1 MTTPMTAFK
10 DEDTLI
16 EALIDKSEAAFRHA
30 VTECQP
36 SMRYLAHS
44 MVGNKLAD
52 EVVQEAWFSAMR
64 ALPKFERRSKLKTW
78 LMRIVANEAKT
89 RLRRENRQVSL
100 DAMLE
105 PDDAMDSRFDSK
117 GHWQN
122 NPLDWDADSPEAL
135 LSSDELRAC
144 IDEMIATLPDLQSAT
159 LNLRE
164 RQGYS
169 LNEICNI
176 LDVSES
182 NVRVLLHRAR
192 NRVFRC
198 IEHFQ
203 DSGECCTI

>member
-1 MTTPMTAFK
+1 MTAPMSAFK

-16 EALIDKSEAAFRHA
+16 EALINKSEAAFRHA
-30 VTECQP
+30 VTECQR
-36 SMRYLAHS
+36 SMLYLAHS

-89 RLRRENRQVSL
+89 RVRRENRQESL

-105 PDDAMDSRFDSK
+105 PDAAMDSRFDTK

-122 NPLDWDADSPEAL
+122 NPLDWDGDSPEAL
-135 LSSDELRAC
+135 LTSDELRAC
-144 IDEMIATLPDLQSAT
+144 IDEMIETLPDLQSAT

-169 LNEICNI
+169 LDEICNI

-198 IEHFQ
+198 IENFQ

>member
-1 MTTPMTAFK
+1 MVMFE
-10 DEDTLI
+10 DEN
-16 EALIDKSEAAFRHA
+16 ALIDALIEKNEAAFRHA

-36 SMRYLAHS
+36 SMLYLAHS
-44 MVGNKLAD
+44 MVGNKLGD

-105 PDDAMDSRFDSK
+105 PDDAMDSRFDTK
-117 GHWQN
+117 GLWQN
-122 NPLDWDADSPEAL
+122 NPFDWDGDSPEAL

-144 IDEMIATLPDLQSAT
+144 IDEMIDTLPDLQSAT